1 MIPTILIKMI
11 RLDAKKDMIN
21 SSGFFREYAPMRVSM
36 PNIRKNDD
44 KIPMR
49 RFFPHHIPKCTIL

>member
-11 RLDAKKDMIN
+11 RLDEKKDMIN

-36 PNIRKNDD
+36 PNIRKNND
-44 KIPMR
+44 KIPMK
-49 RFFPHHIPKCTIL
+49 RFFPHTTPKCIL